1 MEVNEKPGLFLRGR
15 PDTQIHT
22 MEYMYINM
30 KLNMQL
36 LAEMSQ

>member
-1 MEVNEKPGLFLRGR
+1 MEVNEKSGLFLRGR

-22 MEYMYINM
+22 MDYMYI
-30 KLNMQL
+30 NMQL